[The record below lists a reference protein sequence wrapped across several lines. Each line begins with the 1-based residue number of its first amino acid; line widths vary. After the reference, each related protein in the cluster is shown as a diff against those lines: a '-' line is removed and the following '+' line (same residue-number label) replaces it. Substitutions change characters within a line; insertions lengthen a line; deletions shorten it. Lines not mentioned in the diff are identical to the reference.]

1 MKTKTSKY
9 KLDSLRLWEHI
20 TMKADYRNAYFAIR
34 RYEQKNPD
42 REFEIIKFSET
53 EILIRRIR

>member
-20 TMKADYRNAYFAIR
+20 TMKADYRNAYFAVR
-34 RYEQKNPD
+34 RFEHKNPN
-42 REFEIIKFSET
+42 REFEIIKLEN
-53 EILIRRIR
+53 EKILIRRIR